1 MVVASSGRRLIA
13 VTHVPSPRLQEGE
26 RTYVGLT
33 TVDYALALRQHAA
46 YCDALR
52 ACGADVIT
60 LDVNR
65 ALPDCVFVEDTAIVL
80 DELAVMMSMGAESRR
95 DEPAGIEPT
104 LRRFRTIE
112 RVELPATIDGGDVVR
127 LGRTLYVGTSPRTN
141 AAGVV
146 ALRDV
151 VKHYGYTVIGV
162 PVSGCLHLKSAC
174 SALPDGRLLVNR
186 DWIDASPLPSASLL
200 DVPASEA
207 WAGDVLVIGE
217 KIIASDAFPETAN
230 LLETGGFGVV
240 PVAVSEFAKVE
251 GGVTCLS
258 LVFAPVA
265 SSFRRPGDPFSDQPE
280 NDSEWDVER
289 RHEDGERHRR
299 Q

>member
-1 MVVASSGRRLIA
+1 MVASSNRRLIA

-26 RTYVGLT
+26 RTYVDET
-33 TVDYALALRQHAA
+33 AVDYTLALRQHAD

-52 ACGADVIT
+52 ACGADVIA

-65 ALPDCVFVEDTAIVL
+65 ELPDCVFVEDTAIVL

-95 DEPAGIEPT
+95 EEPAGIEPT
-104 LRRFRTIE
+104 LRRFRMIE
-112 RVELPATIDGGDVVR
+112 RVVLPATIDGGDVVR
-127 LGRTLYVGTSPRTN
+127 LGRTLYVGESPRTN
-141 AAGVV
+141 AAGIA

-151 VKHYGYTVIGV
+151 VRRYGYTVIGV

-174 SALPDGRLLVNR
+174 SALADGRLLVNR
-186 DWIDASPLPSASLL
+186 EWIDVSPLPSASLL
-200 DVPASEA
+200 DVPLSEP

-217 KIIASDAFPETAN
+217 KIIASDAFPDTGR
-230 LLETGGFGVV
+230 LLERCGFEVV

-258 LVFAPVA
+258 LVFAPTA
-265 SSFRRPGDPFSDQPE
+265 
-280 NDSEWDVER
+280 
-289 RHEDGERHRR
+289 
-299 Q
+299 